1 MTCLAVR
8 MEEVFY
14 EKLELK
20 KEGGGRMNNL
30 EHLAQAM
37 SDAGEQFGANTPYGR
52 NCLSFS
58 ISLSLSLCHSVS

>member
-1 MTCLAVR
+1 

-37 SDAGEQFGANTPYGR
+37 SDAGEQFGANTPYGWR
-52 NCLSFS
+52 IL
-58 ISLSLSLCHSVS
+58 